1 MHMTV
6 TLQYIIFMYIFTFTL
21 YIYLYSHT
29 VCYLII
35 APLFQNVSAALTG
48 PDSGPDIKSMYE
60 NFVREVYA
68 MHSASS
74 FRK

>member
-1 MHMTV
+1 MK
-6 TLQYIIFMYIFTFTL
+6 YAI
-21 YIYLYSHT
+21 YIYIYSYSYSYIHT
-29 VCYLII
+29 VCYLI

>member
-1 MHMTV
+1 M
-6 TLQYIIFMYIFTFTL
+6 TFTMKYAI
-21 YIYLYSHT
+21 YIYSCSYIHT
-29 VCYLII
+29 VCYLI

>member
-1 MHMTV
+1 MIFTIKNM
-6 TLQYIIFMYIFTFTL
+6 QYIYSYSYI
-21 YIYLYSHT
+21 HT
-29 VCYLII
+29 VCYLI
-35 APLFQNVSAALTG
+35 APLFQKVSAALTG